1 MIEEPKALIVAQVET
16 ISVLPRTMVIK
27 PEQMKVQGADS
38 TMHVVYGEDINDRK
52 VWLATFI
59 DQEEAMGWVQ
69 ASKMFGRPV
78 TGAVLAGEVKKEPS
92 LVVVEKGGRMSDEA
106 TRSAWTSRKGLTRK
120 SGSWRC

>member
-1 MIEEPKALIVAQVET
+1 MDITEPKALIVAQVET

-27 PEQMKVQGADS
+27 SEQMKVQGADS

-78 TGAVLAGEVKKEPS
+78 TGAVMAGQVKKDEKPS
-92 LVVVEKGGRMSDEA
+92 LVVVEKGGRMSDDAVAAPAEP
-106 TRSAWTSRKGLTRK
+106 SKLLS
-120 SGSWRC
+120 